1 MKDSSLSDPTLEHNM
16 ESLENKL
23 DRLPPEQRKEVED
36 FVDFLLF
43 RSGNI
48 PAPTAAVQTPVS
60 FQNVAPPP
68 LFVQEPAHVPEPAH
82 IQGND
87 SYLVKNSPNPL
98 HDEEQV
104 QPIQEIIVGGEDRI
118 THDYMDYGQFEQKS
132 SPATIA
138 VKNVKEKLQKQKE
151 QEKPRVMLDWID

>member
-1 MKDSSLSDPTLEHNM
+1 MKDSSLSDTALEHSM
-16 ESLENKL
+16 ESLESKL

-43 RSGNI
+43 RSGNV
-48 PAPTAAVQTPVS
+48 PATPVTGQTPVS

-68 LFVQEPAHVPEPAH
+68 LFVQDPAHLAEPAP

-87 SYLVKNSPNPL
+87 SHLVKNSPKPL
-98 HDEEQV
+98 QDEEQV
-104 QPIQEIIVGGEDRI
+104 QPLQEIIVGGEDRI

-138 VKNVKEKLQKQKE
+138 VKNVKEKLQKQQE

>member
-1 MKDSSLSDPTLEHNM
+1 MKDSSLSDPLLEHNM
-16 ESLENKL
+16 ESLESKL
-23 DRLPPEQRKEVED
+23 DRLSPEQRKEVED

-43 RSGNI
+43 RSGNV
-48 PAPTAAVQTPVS
+48 PAPLVAGQTPVS

-68 LFVQEPAHVPEPAH
+68 LFVQEPAHLTESAPLE
-82 IQGND
+82 GND
-87 SYLVKNSPNPL
+87 SHMVKNSPKPF

-104 QPIQEIIVGGEDRI
+104 QPIQEIILGGEDRI

>member
-1 MKDSSLSDPTLEHNM
+1 M
-16 ESLENKL
+16 ESLESKL
-23 DRLPPEQRKEVED
+23 DRLSPEQRKEVED
-36 FVDFLLF
+36 YMDFLLY
-43 RSGNI
+43 RSGNVLATLATGQI
-48 PAPTAAVQTPVS
+48 PVS

-68 LFVQEPAHVPEPAH
+68 LIAQEPAHLTEPAP

-87 SYLVKNSPNPL
+87 SHTVKNSPIPL
-98 HDEEQV
+98 PAEEQG
-104 QPIQEIIVGGEDRI
+104 QTIQEIIVGGEDRI

-132 SPATIA
+132 SPAIIA

>member
-1 MKDSSLSDPTLEHNM
+1 MKNSSLTEPLLEDSM
-16 ESLENKL
+16 ESLESKL
-23 DRLPPEQRKEVED
+23 DRLSPEQRKEVED
-36 FVDFLLF
+36 YVDFLLF
-43 RSGNI
+43 RSGNL
-48 PAPTAAVQTPVS
+48 PAPAAGQPPVS

-68 LFVQEPAHVPEPAH
+68 LFVQEPAHHTESAPIES
-82 IQGND
+82 ND
-87 SYLVKNSPNPL
+87 SHPVKISPKPIQ
-98 HDEEQV
+98 DEKQAE
-104 QPIQEIIVGGEDRI
+104 PIQEIIIGGEDRI

>member
-1 MKDSSLSDPTLEHNM
+1 MKDRSLSDPLLEHSM
-16 ESLENKL
+16 ESLESKL
-23 DRLPPEQRKEVED
+23 DRLSPEQRKEIED
-36 FVDFLLF
+36 FVDFLLS
-43 RSGNI
+43 RSGNL
-48 PAPTAAVQTPVS
+48 PSPGAAGQPPVS

-68 LFVQEPAHVPEPAH
+68 LFVQEPDHHTESAPIESNESP
-82 IQGND
+82 
-87 SYLVKNSPNPL
+87 LVKNSPKPF
-98 HDEEQV
+98 HDEEQAH
-104 QPIQEIIVGGEDRI
+104 PIQEIIIGGEDRI

>member
-1 MKDSSLSDPTLEHNM
+1 MKDSSLSDPTLEHSM
-16 ESLENKL
+16 ESLESKL

-43 RSGNI
+43 RSGNVP
-48 PAPTAAVQTPVS
+48 PAAGQTPVS

-68 LFVQEPAHVPEPAH
+68 LFVQEPARLPEPAP

-87 SYLVKNSPNPL
+87 SYLVKNSPKPL

-118 THDYMDYGQFEQKS
+118 THDYMDYSQFEQKS

>member
-1 MKDSSLSDPTLEHNM
+1 M
-16 ESLENKL
+16 ESLESKL
-23 DRLPPEQRKEVED
+23 DRLSPEQRKEAED
-36 FVDFLLF
+36 FVDFLLS
-43 RSGNI
+43 RSGNV
-48 PAPTAAVQTPVS
+48 PAPLAVGPTPVS

-68 LFVQEPAHVPEPAH
+68 LFVQEPAHHAESAPIE
-82 IQGND
+82 GND
-87 SYLVKNSPNPL
+87 SHLGRDSPKSH

-104 QPIQEIIVGGEDRI
+104 QPIQEIIIGGEDRI

-151 QEKPRVMLDWID
+151 QEKPRVMLDWFD

>member
-1 MKDSSLSDPTLEHNM
+1 MKDSSLSDTALEHSM
-16 ESLENKL
+16 ESLESKL

-43 RSGNI
+43 RSGNV
-48 PAPTAAVQTPVS
+48 PALPVAGQTPVS

-68 LFVQEPAHVPEPAH
+68 LFVQDPAHLAEPAP

-87 SYLVKNSPNPL
+87 SHLVKNSPKPL
-98 HDEEQV
+98 QDEEQV
-104 QPIQEIIVGGEDRI
+104 QPLQEIIVGGEDRI

-138 VKNVKEKLQKQKE
+138 VKNVKEKLQKQQE

>member
-1 MKDSSLSDPTLEHNM
+1 MIDISVSDPTLEHSM
-16 ESLENKL
+16 ESLESKL

-36 FVDFLLF
+36 YVDFLLF
-43 RSGNI
+43 RSGNV
-48 PAPTAAVQTPVS
+48 PSPPVAGQTPVS

-68 LFVQEPAHVPEPAH
+68 LFVQEPAHHAESAPIE
-82 IQGND
+82 GND
-87 SYLVKNSPNPL
+87 SHLVRDSPKPI

-104 QPIQEIIVGGEDRI
+104 QPIQEILIGGEDRI

-132 SPATIA
+132 SPATIT

>member
-1 MKDSSLSDPTLEHNM
+1 M
-16 ESLENKL
+16 ESLESKL

-43 RSGNI
+43 RSGNV
-48 PAPTAAVQTPVS
+48 PAPIAAGQTPVPVS

-68 LFVQEPAHVPEPAH
+68 LFVQEPAHLTEPAP
-82 IQGND
+82 IQGID
-87 SYLVKNSPNPL
+87 SHLVKNSSKPL

-104 QPIQEIIVGGEDRI
+104 QPIKEIIVGGEDRI

-132 SPATIA
+132 SAATIA
-138 VKNVKEKLQKQKE
+138 VKKVKEKLQKQKE
-151 QEKPRVMLDWID
+151 QEKPRVTLDWID

>member
-1 MKDSSLSDPTLEHNM
+1 MKDSSLSDLTLEHSM

-48 PAPTAAVQTPVS
+48 PAPPAAGQTPLS

-68 LFVQEPAHVPEPAH
+68 LFVQEPAHVPEPAP

-87 SYLVKNSPNPL
+87 SHLVKDSPKPL

-132 SPATIA
+132 SRATIA
-138 VKNVKEKLQKQKE
+138 VKNVKEKLQKKE